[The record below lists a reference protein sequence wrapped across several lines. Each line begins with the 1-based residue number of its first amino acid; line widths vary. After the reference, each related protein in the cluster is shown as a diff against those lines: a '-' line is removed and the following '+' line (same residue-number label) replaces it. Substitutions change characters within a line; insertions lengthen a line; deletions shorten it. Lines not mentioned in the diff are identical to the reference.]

1 MKKKNKN
8 LKKSYGE
15 KKTINKIK
23 KREFNNTITLI
34 IFLLS
39 VNLMAKEISGIAK
52 NDIKLVP
59 MVSIKTSDAQ
69 ITPNRAKEI
78 ALAHA
83 GVSES
88 AANFKQIKL
97 DNKSGKAVYVIEFIA
112 NKLRYEFDIDASS
125 GSIIK
130 FEKR

>member
-1 MKKKNKN
+1 M
-8 LKKSYGE
+8 
-15 KKTINKIK
+15 INRIIK
-23 KREFNNTITLI
+23 KGSFNYIVTLA
-34 IFLLS
+34 IFLIS
-39 VNLMAKEISGIAK
+39 VSFLTRGSVIDQRNE
-52 NDIKLVP
+52 IKLVP
-59 MVSIKTSDAQ
+59 KINIKTSDTQ

>member
-15 KKTINKIK
+15 KKMINKIK
-23 KREFNNTITLI
+23 KRGFNNTITLI

-39 VNLMAKEISGIAK
+39 VNLIAKEISGMAK

-78 ALAHA
+78 ALVHA

>member
-1 MKKKNKN
+1 M
-8 LKKSYGE
+8 
-15 KKTINKIK
+15 INKIK
-23 KREFNNTITLI
+23 KRGFNNTITLI

-39 VNLMAKEISGIAK
+39 VNLMAKENNNTVK
-52 NDIKLVP
+52 KETKLVP
-59 MVSIKTSDAQ
+59 MISIKTSDGQ
-69 ITPNRAKEI
+69 ITPNKAKEI

-83 GVSES
+83 GVAES

-97 DNKSGKAVYVIEFIA
+97 DNKNGKAVYVIEFIA

>member
-1 MKKKNKN
+1 VKKKNKN

-15 KKTINKIK
+15 KKMINKIK
-23 KREFNNTITLI
+23 KRGFNNTIALI

-39 VNLMAKEISGIAK
+39 VNLMAKEISGTAR
-52 NDIKLVP
+52 DTRLAP

-69 ITPNRAKEI
+69 ITPNKAKEI

-83 GVSES
+83 GVAES

-97 DNKSGKAVYVIEFIA
+97 DNKNGKAVYVIEFIA

>member
-1 MKKKNKN
+1 M
-8 LKKSYGE
+8 
-15 KKTINKIK
+15 INKIK
-23 KREFNNTITLI
+23 KRVFNNRITLI

-39 VNLMAKEISGIAK
+39 VNLMAKEISGMAK

-69 ITPNRAKEI
+69 ITPNRATEI

>member
-1 MKKKNKN
+1 M
-8 LKKSYGE
+8 
-15 KKTINKIK
+15 INKIK
-23 KREFNNTITLI
+23 KKGFNNTIALI

-39 VNLMAKEISGIAK
+39 VNLMAKEISGMAK

-78 ALAHA
+78 ALAYA

>member
-1 MKKKNKN
+1 M
-8 LKKSYGE
+8 
-15 KKTINKIK
+15 INKIK
-23 KREFNNTITLI
+23 KRGFNNTITLI

-39 VNLMAKEISGIAK
+39 INLMAKEISGTAR
-52 NDIKLVP
+52 DTRLAP

-69 ITPNRAKEI
+69 ITPNKAKEI

-83 GVSES
+83 GVAES

-97 DNKSGKAVYVIEFIA
+97 DNKNGKAVYVIEFIA

>member
-1 MKKKNKN
+1 M
-8 LKKSYGE
+8 
-15 KKTINKIK
+15 INKIK
-23 KREFNNTITLI
+23 KRGFNNTITLI

-39 VNLMAKEISGIAK
+39 VNLMAKEISGMAK

-59 MVSIKTSDAQ
+59 MVSIKTSDTQ

-83 GVSES
+83 GISES

>member
-1 MKKKNKN
+1 M
-8 LKKSYGE
+8 
-15 KKTINKIK
+15 INKIK
-23 KREFNNTITLI
+23 KRGFNNTITLI

-39 VNLMAKEISGIAK
+39 VNLMAKEISGMAK

-78 ALAHA
+78 ALVHA

>member
-1 MKKKNKN
+1 M
-8 LKKSYGE
+8 
-15 KKTINKIK
+15 INKIK
-23 KREFNNTITLI
+23 KRGFNNTITLI

-39 VNLMAKEISGIAK
+39 VNLMAKEISGMAK

-78 ALAHA
+78 ALEHA

>member
-1 MKKKNKN
+1 M
-8 LKKSYGE
+8 
-15 KKTINKIK
+15 INKIK
-23 KREFNNTITLI
+23 KRGFNNTITLI

-39 VNLMAKEISGIAK
+39 VNLMAKGINNEIAK
-52 NDIKLVP
+52 NDTKLVP

-69 ITPNRAKEI
+69 ITPNKAKEI
-78 ALAHA
+78 ALTHA
-83 GVSES
+83 GVAES

-97 DNKSGKAVYVIEFIA
+97 DNKNGKAVYVIEFIA
-112 NKLRYEFDIDASS
+112 NKLRYDFDIDASS